1 MNKNDVK
8 WEGILVVPVIP
19 FDEEGNIKEQAL
31 INFIESLVKD
41 GAHGIIISGHN
52 GESWATTREEKKHLC
67 KLVVDSFSKKV
78 PIIAGVEG
86 VTPKE
91 VIEGCND
98 AKEAGAEGVM
108 ITPPN
113 IVATA
118 TDKEIIKRYEIISN
132 ETDLPIMI
140 YNNPRRTQIS
150 LYPELLERLA
160 DIEKV
165 VALKEAVSDI
175 RELTT
180 VIHKIGDRIAVFSSG
195 IMMLPSVL
203 LGSQGVISSGPMEFL
218 GKDFVEYWE
227 NLKRGNINEKVI
239 NTHKQITKIYKL
251 LVLGKDGA
259 YPATFPA
266 TFKAAL
272 NILGK
277 EVGVP
282 RLPVLPVEEK
292 YLPKL
297 REDLREIGLLV

>member
-1 MNKNDVK
+1 MYGEFIQKK
-8 WEGILVVPVIP
+8 IKRSEKGI
-19 FDEEGNIKEQAL
+19 IKEQAL
-31 INFIESLVKD
+31 IDFIESLVKD
-41 GAHGIIISGHN
+41 GVHGIIISGHN
-52 GESWATTREEKKHLC
+52 SESWATTREEKKHLC
-67 KLVVDSFSKKV
+67 KLVVDSFSEKV

-98 AKEAGAEGVM
+98 AKESGAEGVM
-108 ITPPN
+108 ITPPHY
-113 IVATA
+113 VATA
-118 TDKEIIKRYEIISN
+118 TDKEIINRYEIISN
-132 ETDLPIMI
+132 ETDLPIML
-140 YNNPRRTQIS
+140 YNNPRRTQIR
-150 LYPELLERLA
+150 LYPELLEQLA

-165 VALKEAVSDI
+165 VALKESILDI
-175 RELTT
+175 QELTT
-180 VIHKIGDRIAVFSSG
+180 VIDKIGDRVAVFSND

-203 LGSQGVISSGPMEFL
+203 VGSQGVICTGPMEFL
-218 GKDFVEYWE
+218 GKDFVEFWE

-239 NTHKQITKIYKL
+239 NTQKQIARIRKL
-251 LVLGKDGA
+251 IIPGKYG
-259 YPATFPA
+259 THPA

-297 REDLREIGLLV
+297 REDLREIGLSV

>member
-8 WEGILVVPVIP
+8 WEGIFPVPVIP

-31 INFIESLVKD
+31 INFIGGLVKD
-41 GAHGIIISGHN
+41 GAHGIIINGHN
-52 GESWATTREEKKHLC
+52 SESWATTREEKKHLC

-108 ITPPN
+108 ITPPHYL
-113 IVATA
+113 ATA
-118 TDKEIIKRYEIISN
+118 TDKEVIKRYEIISS
-132 ETDLPIMI
+132 EIDLPIML

-175 RELTT
+175 KELTT
-180 VIHKIGDRIAVFSSG
+180 VIDKIGNKIGVFCDS
-195 IMMLPSVL
+195 IVMLPGVL
-203 LGSQGVISSGPMEFL
+203 LGCQGTIFTGPMEFL
-218 GKDFVEYWE
+218 GKDFVDYWE
-227 NLKRGNINEKVI
+227 NLKQGNVNEKVI
-239 NTHKQITKIYKL
+239 NIHKKIIKIGKLCIPGSYGTH
-251 LVLGKDGA
+251 
-259 YPATFPA
+259 PA

-297 REDLREIGLLV
+297 REDLKEIGLLV

>member
-8 WEGILVVPVIP
+8 WEGIFPVPVVP
-19 FDEEGNIKEQAL
+19 FDEEGNIIEQAL
-31 INFIESLVKD
+31 INYVGGLVED
-41 GAHGIIISGHN
+41 GAHGIIINGHN
-52 GESWATTREEKKHLC
+52 SESWATTREEKKHLC
-67 KLVVDSFSKKV
+67 KLVADSFSKKLPV
-78 PIIAGVEG
+78 IAGVEG
-86 VTPKE
+86 VTSKE

-108 ITPPN
+108 ITPPHYL
-113 IVATA
+113 AAA
-118 TDKEIIKRYEIISN
+118 TDQEVIKRYETISS
-132 ETDLPIMI
+132 EIDLPIML

-150 LYPELLERLA
+150 LYPELLEKLA

-175 RELTT
+175 KELAIT
-180 VIHKIGDRIAVFSSG
+180 IDKIGDKVGVFCDS
-195 IMMLPSVL
+195 IHMLPGVL
-203 LGSQGVISSGPMEFL
+203 LGCQGTIFTGPMVFL

-227 NLKRGNINEKVI
+227 NLKQGHINEKVI
-239 NTHKQITKIYKL
+239 NTHNKIIKIGKL
-251 LVLGKDGA
+251 CIPGLYG
-259 YPATFPA
+259 THPA

-277 EVGVP
+277 DVGIP

-297 REDLREIGLLV
+297 REDLKEIGLLV